1 MQENLQ
7 LGCEEECDKIG
18 TKTSEKK
25 LDGENASAAVQVQC
39 VMDAQ

>member
-1 MQENLQ
+1 MQENFQ
-7 LGCEEECDKIG
+7 LGCEECEKIG

-39 VMDAQ
+39 VINAR